1 MAFLDNSGD
10 IILDAVL
17 TDTGRKRL
25 ARGDGSFKIV
35 KFSLGDDEIDYGL
48 YRNSN
53 NIEGVHPSGSAYY
66 DLNILQLPI
75 LEAFTNNTSILKSKL
90 ISYAQN
96 DLLYLPVTMLNNK
109 MFPTSAMARFPT
121 GGYLVTAD
129 NTTSKLFTAES
140 YANQTANGFIKGDNI
155 TTQNAS
161 DSRPIIFDQGLDT
174 TELSVGFLADGDA
187 RKETAFI
194 VELDNRLFN
203 LYPPLG
209 ENLQAAKA
217 LPSYID
223 DDNVASYFFARNT
236 TGPNTRFFAPRSSVG
251 TTMNGFSIINGDGDN
266 QSVLGDSTAGNS
278 SGRYGT
284 RFGFRLGSSLNVQ
297 TSAYLFKTLGGT
309 ETSVTYDGTDA
320 ALTANY
326 RFINTVI
333 RVTGYTTGYRVDF
346 PVKLIKTYT

>member
-35 KFSLGDDEIDYGL
+35 KFSLGDDEIDYSL

-53 NIEGVHPSGSAYY
+53 SIEGVHPSGSAYY
-66 DLNILQLPI
+66 DLNILQLPV

-90 ISYAQN
+90 VSYVQN
-96 DLLYLPVTMLNNK
+96 DLLYLPVVMLNNI
-109 MFPTSAMARFPT
+109 MFPTATTTGYPE

-129 NTTSKLFTAES
+129 NTTSALFIDDEYRDQSAP
-140 YANQTANGFIKGDNI
+140 GFIKGDDI
-155 TTQNAS
+155 TTNNATN
-161 DSRPIIFDQGLDT
+161 SRPIVFDQGLDT

-194 VELDNRLFN
+194 VELDNRLFDVF
-203 LYPPLG
+203 PPLG
-209 ENLQAAKA
+209 ENIQAAKA

-236 TGPNTRFFAPRSSVG
+236 TGPNTRYFAPRDSVG
-251 TTMNGFSIINGDGDN
+251 TTMNGFSIINGNGDVS
-266 QSVLGDSTAGNS
+266 SVLGQSTAGNS

-284 RFGFRLGSSLNVQ
+284 RFGFRIGASLNVQ
-297 TSAYLFKTLGGT
+297 TSAYLFTLLGSTENLAYAGT
-309 ETSVTYDGTDA
+309 APA
-320 ALTANY
+320 AKNY

-333 RVTGYTTGYRVDF
+333 RVTGYTTGYRVDI
-346 PVKLIKTYT
+346 PIKLIKTFT

>member
-35 KFSLGDDEIDYGL
+35 KFSLGDDEIDYSL

-53 NIEGVHPSGSAYY
+53 SIEGVHPSGSAYY

-90 ISYAQN
+90 VSYVQN
-96 DLLYLPVTMLNNK
+96 DLLYLPVVLLNNI
-109 MFPTSAMARFPT
+109 MFPTATSVGYPR
-121 GGYLVTAD
+121 GGYLMTAD
-129 NTTSKLFTAES
+129 NTTSALFTEDA
-140 YANQTANGFIKGDNI
+140 YVAGTAAGFIKGDSI
-155 TTQNAS
+155 TTQDAFR
-161 DSRPIIFDQGLDT
+161 SRPVIFDQGLDT

-194 VELDNRLFN
+194 VELDNRLFD

-236 TGPNTRFFAPRSSVG
+236 TGPNTRYFAARDSVG
-251 TTMNGFSIINGDGDN
+251 TTMNGFSIINGNGDTN
-266 QSVLGDSTAGNS
+266 SVLGKTVAGDS

-284 RFGFRLGSSLNVQ
+284 RFGFRLGASLNTQ
-297 TSAYLFKTLGGT
+297 TSAYLFNLLGST
-309 ETSVTYDGTDA
+309 ESRAYAGAGA
-320 ALTANY
+320 ASKNY
-326 RFINTVI
+326 KFINTVI
-333 RVTGYTTGYRVDF
+333 RVTGYTTGYRVDI
-346 PVKLIKTYT
+346 PIKLIKTYT